1 MFCDKCGKELAPG
14 SVFCPDCGAKQPEE
28 EPSAEMSASSS
39 VSPVRE
45 APSSQPSN
53 QQSAERTTSPKH
65 VTDESV
71 YRKII
76 CNNADYYLSQFQNIL
91 YGEKNK
97 MNWASFFLSLY
108 HAAYRGVWR
117 EWLRA
122 VMWSLLIAIGSG
134 LIASATIGYY
144 PGVAIFFVVIAICG
158 GIWWIIANILFAKNF
173 NRVYLEHV
181 EKKIAQQDFT
191 PDPSG
196 GRVIASIFAYAAGY
210 TMVGIIIG
218 ALSVGSLMAGIDD
231 STYDDTDIND
241 SSAYDEAAEDHD
253 NTDATAPDTSGSI
266 TGTDVYD
273 YLGYWTVDR
282 YNSYLDGYV
291 GFNLESNND
300 ILCFSAQAVW
310 NQGDR
315 VTTIDTVSLDMNYD
329 GTQAGGYY
337 QDDRGNDG
345 NIVLDFENGE
355 LYLTV
360 TCRSGGDWAMT
371 MEHEHCT
378 LDPNGVQEEY
388 ADPDLPSY
396 SESGYDY
403 YSDGQTVS
411 RGINDVSSDYIGSN
425 HLWPTD
431 TLTITNSD
439 LSVLTRTEVAEIR
452 NEIFARHGYVFSA
465 SQWSDYFSTADWYY
479 PDSSFSNDMLSS
491 TEKQNIDTI
500 TAYEKAQGWNQ

>member
-1 MFCDKCGKELAPG
+1 MGVSVCGI
-14 SVFCPDCGAKQPEE
+14 V
-28 EPSAEMSASSS
+28 
-39 VSPVRE
+39 
-45 APSSQPSN
+45 
-53 QQSAERTTSPKH
+53 
-65 VTDESV
+65 
-71 YRKII
+71 
-76 CNNADYYLSQFQNIL
+76 LSCILGIL
-91 YGEKNK
+91 YLLLEGAWTTLTINK
-97 MNWASFFLSLY
+97 TVIHTALTENNPPTKMKVPAFVLSIPVAAAFIAVVY
-108 HAAYRGVWR
+108 FSHTWQNEGARTIAAAHAATETQASETMDDMSDVD
-117 EWLRA
+117 
-122 VMWSLLIAIGSG
+122 SG
-134 LIASATIGYY
+134 T
-144 PGVAIFFVVIAICG
+144 
-158 GIWWIIANILFAKNF
+158 
-173 NRVYLEHV
+173 
-181 EKKIAQQDFT
+181 
-191 PDPSG
+191 
-196 GRVIASIFAYAAGY
+196 
-210 TMVGIIIG
+210 
-218 ALSVGSLMAGIDD
+218 DD
-231 STYDDTDIND
+231 SDTGADTVGHI
-241 SSAYDEAAEDHD
+241 
-253 NTDATAPDTSGSI
+253 TASYI
-266 TGTDVYD
+266 YD

-315 VTTIDTVSLDMNYD
+315 VTTIGTVSLDMNYD

-345 NIVLDFENGE
+345 NIILDFENGE

-360 TCRSGGDWAMT
+360 TCRSSGDWAMT

-452 NEIFARHGYVFSA
+452 NEIFARHGYVFSS

-491 TEKQNIDTI
+491 TEKQNVDTI

>member
-14 SVFCPDCGAKQPEE
+14 SIFCPNCGAKQLEE

-144 PGVAIFFVVIAICG
+144 PGVAIFFAVIAICG

-196 GRVIASIFAYAAGY
+196 GRVVASISAYAAGY

-218 ALSVGSLMAGIDD
+218 ALSVGSLMTGIDD
-231 STYDDTDIND
+231 STYDDMDNYTDYTPSDDVDDSAFAEIPDTEPEND
-241 SSAYDEAAEDHD
+241 APA
-253 NTDATAPDTSGSI
+253 ATAPGSTEPSGSI
-266 TGTDVYD
+266 GAAVGLSEAQINAITYRIYEENEFGASIAIQGQIMNRQNWRNYEQALLDT
-273 YLGYWTVDR
+273 LVDR
-282 YNSYLDGYV
+282 IGNYDMSGIDPNYTAEQKLAAWMTVLPNDPNTGVITCQISRASFEQWMAANYDVDTSIAPQSGIYDSNDQCIIHGSQGYIEDDINVYNIHSIDDSTFYVQFEKTSPTDSTSDGYGYAV
-291 GFNLESNND
+291 VHMDNLDDQHFTIWELGWDTES
-300 ILCFSAQAVW
+300 ISEQ
-310 NQGDR
+310 
-315 VTTIDTVSLDMNYD
+315 SL
-329 GTQAGGYY
+329 A
-337 QDDRGNDG
+337 
-345 NIVLDFENGE
+345 
-355 LYLTV
+355 
-360 TCRSGGDWAMT
+360 
-371 MEHEHCT
+371 
-378 LDPNGVQEEY
+378 
-388 ADPDLPSY
+388 
-396 SESGYDY
+396 
-403 YSDGQTVS
+403 
-411 RGINDVSSDYIGSN
+411 
-425 HLWPTD
+425 
-431 TLTITNSD
+431 
-439 LSVLTRTEVAEIR
+439 
-452 NEIFARHGYVFSA
+452 
-465 SQWSDYFSTADWYY
+465 
-479 PDSSFSNDMLSS
+479 
-491 TEKQNIDTI
+491 
-500 TAYEKAQGWNQ
+500 AYKN

>member
-14 SVFCPDCGAKQPEE
+14 SIFCPNCGAKQLEE
-28 EPSAEMSASSS
+28 EPSTEMSASSS

-53 QQSAERTTSPKH
+53 QQSAECTTSSKH

-122 VMWSLLIAIGSG
+122 VMWPLLIAIGSG

-158 GIWWIIANILFAKNF
+158 GIWWIIANILFAKKF

-218 ALSVGSLMAGIDD
+218 ALSVGSLMTGSDD
-231 STYDDTDIND
+231 STYDDMQTDIIRPTAVRVLSEILSACWLHTSCKATPTMC
-241 SSAYDEAAEDHD
+241 SSVSKTKQRWMMMSADTRWSIFRM
-253 NTDATAPDTSGSI
+253 NTAFGRSGSLAGI
-266 TGTDVYD
+266 
-273 YLGYWTVDR
+273 R
-282 YNSYLDGYV
+282 SR
-291 GFNLESNND
+291 FPSNLLQP
-300 ILCFSAQAVW
+300 IK
-310 NQGDR
+310 
-315 VTTIDTVSLDMNYD
+315 IK
-329 GTQAGGYY
+329 
-337 QDDRGNDG
+337 
-345 NIVLDFENGE
+345 
-355 LYLTV
+355 
-360 TCRSGGDWAMT
+360 
-371 MEHEHCT
+371 
-378 LDPNGVQEEY
+378 GV
-388 ADPDLPSY
+388 
-396 SESGYDY
+396 
-403 YSDGQTVS
+403 
-411 RGINDVSSDYIGSN
+411 
-425 HLWPTD
+425 
-431 TLTITNSD
+431 
-439 LSVLTRTEVAEIR
+439 
-452 NEIFARHGYVFSA
+452 
-465 SQWSDYFSTADWYY
+465 
-479 PDSSFSNDMLSS
+479 
-491 TEKQNIDTI
+491 
-500 TAYEKAQGWNQ
+500 